1 MSEARSIEWDT
12 LWLGADIAT
21 MCGEGYGLIEDGA
34 LGVKD
39 GRLTFVGVRADVPAS
54 ILAEF
59 SGEVHELDGGVL
71 LPGLIDCHTHLVF
84 GGDRSHEFE
93 MRLNGAS
100 YEEIAAAGGGIRSTV
115 AATRAASLEDLV
127 AVSHPRLA
135 ALMAEGVTTIEIKS
149 GYGLDLE
156 AERRML
162 KTARQLGETPG
173 VDVVTSFL
181 GAHAL
186 PPEYDDR
193 PDIYID
199 HIVEDMLPTLVAEG
213 LVDAVDAFCERIA
226 FSKAQVERVF
236 DKALA
241 LGLPFKIHAEQLSH
255 LGGADMAAAK
265 GALSADHLEYLHGH
279 GIKTMAAVGTVAV
292 LLPGAFYTLRETKY
306 PPIHG
311 LRKAGVPMALAS
323 DLNPGSSPIASLL
336 AILNMACTLFLMTP
350 QEAVAGV
357 TRNAAK
363 ALGLGDDRGTLEVGK
378 RADFTHW
385 DIASPTEL
393 CYWMGLKKPGA
404 VVKNGEM
411 VKQLWRNE
419 GR

>member
-1 MSEARSIEWDT
+1 MTETVHAADWDA
-12 LWLGADIAT
+12 LWLGASIAT
-21 MCGEGYGLIEDGA
+21 MSGEGYGLIEDGA
-34 LGVKD
+34 LALKD
-39 GRLTFVGVRADVPAS
+39 GRIAFVGARGDMPAD
-54 ILAEF
+54 F

-115 AATRAASLEDLV
+115 TATRAASLDDLIE
-127 AVSHPRLA
+127 VSKPRLK

-156 AERRML
+156 TERRML
-162 KTARQLGETPG
+162 KAARALGETAG
-173 VDVVTSFL
+173 VDVVTTFL
-181 GAHAL
+181 GAHAV
-186 PPEYDDR
+186 PHEFEDR
-193 PDIYID
+193 ADTYID
-199 HIVEDMLPTLVAEG
+199 HVVEEMLPTLAAEG
-213 LVDAVDAFCERIA
+213 LVDAVDAFCEKIA

-236 DKALA
+236 DKAA
-241 LGLPFKIHAEQLSH
+241 VLGLPLKIHAEQLSH

-279 GIKTMAAVGTVAV
+279 GIKAMALAGTVAV

-311 LRKAGVPMALAS
+311 LRKAGVPMALGS

-336 AILNMACTLFLMTP
+336 AILNMACTIFLMTP

-363 ALGLGDDRGTLEVGK
+363 ALGLAHDRGTLEVGK
-378 RADFTHW
+378 RADFAHW
-385 DIASPTEL
+385 DIGSPTEL
-393 CYWMGLKKPGA
+393 CYWMGLKKPGM
-404 VVKNGEM
+404 VVKDG
-411 VKQLWRNE
+411 VRV
-419 GR
+419 